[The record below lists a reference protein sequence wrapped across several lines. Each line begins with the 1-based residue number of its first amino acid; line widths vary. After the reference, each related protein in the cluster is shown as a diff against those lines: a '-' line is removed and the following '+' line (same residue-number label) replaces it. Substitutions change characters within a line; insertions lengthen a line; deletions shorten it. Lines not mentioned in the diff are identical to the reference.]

1 MAEAKEKARD
11 ERAARPV
18 VVDAT
23 GRRPFMR
30 GIMIHSLMSRG
41 ASFDDAF
48 RAASEIREKIR
59 GRPEVSRA
67 ELAVLVREFFGGPNR
82 LEPKRALPPSITVT
96 DPHGKG
102 RPFSKGFLSQ
112 SLLAAAIEP
121 DDAFDVAREIEQ
133 RLLDEGRTQIDRTA
147 LRRLVYEG
155 MRQRFGAREAERY
168 LVWRH
173 FQEPDRPVILLLGG
187 AAGVGKSSL
196 AQEVAHRL
204 GIPRVVSTDAIRQVM
219 RIMLS
224 PELVPAIHAS
234 SYDAYRLMPGLESDD
249 PVIEGFRAQA
259 ATVSVGVRAMIDRAV
274 AENTSLILDGVSIL
288 PGMIDPEPWA
298 DSAHL
303 IFLVIATL
311 DEEEFRHRFVSRGRD
326 AVRRPP
332 HRYVE
337 HLEAILRIQDHIL
350 ELAEAFDVPIVDNT
364 SFDASVLSIV
374 RHVAETLRK
383 RLDRDVESLL
393 A

>member
-1 MAEAKEKARD
+1 MGEETDPPRAERGGRTYVA
-11 ERAARPV
+11 
-18 VVDAT
+18 DAT

-41 ASFDDAF
+41 ASFEDAF
-48 RAASEIREKIR
+48 QAASEIREKLR
-59 GRPEVSRA
+59 GRPEVSRG
-67 ELAVLVREFFGGPNR
+67 ELARMVQGFFGSGR
-82 LEPKRALPPSITVT
+82 LEPKRAPLPTVVVT
-96 DPHGKG
+96 GHGKG

-133 RLLDEGRTQIDRTA
+133 RLLDDGRSRVDRA
-147 LRRLVYEG
+147 ELRRLVYEG
-155 MRQRFGAREAERY
+155 MGRRFGAREAARY

-173 FQEPDRPVILLLGG
+173 FQDPEQPVILLLGG

-204 GIPRVVSTDAIRQVM
+204 GIARVVSTDAIRQVM

-234 SYDAYRLMPGLESDD
+234 SYDAYRVMPGLESED
-249 PVIEGFRAQA
+249 PVVEAFRAQA
-259 ATVSVGVRAMIDRAV
+259 STVSVGVRAMVDRAV
-274 AENTSLILDGVSIL
+274 AENTSMIVDGVSIL
-288 PGMIDPEPWA
+288 PGMIDPEQWA
-298 DSAHL
+298 GDAHL
-303 IFLVIATL
+303 IFLVVATL
-311 DEEEFRHRFVSRGRD
+311 DDDEFRARFQARARD
-326 AVRRPP
+326 AVHRPP

-337 HLEAILRIQDHIL
+337 HLDAILRIQDHIL
-350 ELAEAFDVPIVDNT
+350 ELAEAFDVPIVDNV

-374 RHVAETLRK
+374 RHVTEALGK
-383 RLDRDVESLL
+383 RLDRGVEELL
-393 A
+393 G

>member
-1 MAEAKEKARD
+1 MGEDKERGRE
-11 ERAARPV
+11 ERAGRTY
-18 VVDAT
+18 VVDES

-41 ASFDDAF
+41 ASFEDAF
-48 RAASEIREKIR
+48 KTASEIREALR
-59 GRPEVSRA
+59 GRPEVSRG
-67 ELAVLVREFFGGPNR
+67 ELARRVQEHLGGAGR
-82 LEPKRALPPSITVT
+82 LEPKRALPLSITVT
-96 DPHGKG
+96 GQGKG

-112 SLLAAAIEP
+112 SLLATAIEA
-121 DDAFDVAREIEQ
+121 DDAFDVAREIER
-133 RLLDEGRTQIDRTA
+133 RLLEEGRTEVHRA
-147 LRRLVYEG
+147 ELRRLVFEG
-155 MRQRFGAREAERY
+155 LRQRFGPREAARY

-173 FQEPDRPVILLLGG
+173 FQEPDQPVILLLGG

-196 AQEVAHRL
+196 AQAVAHRL

-234 SYDAYRLMPGLESDD
+234 SYDAWRVMPGLESDD
-249 PVIEGFRAQA
+249 PVTEGFRAQA

-288 PGMIDPEPWA
+288 PGMIDPEQWA
-298 DSAHL
+298 GEAHL
-303 IFLVIATL
+303 IFLVVATL
-311 DEEEFRHRFVSRGRD
+311 DEEEFRQRFAARARD
-326 AVRRPP
+326 AVHRPP

-337 HLEAILRIQDHIL
+337 HLDAILRIQEHIL
-350 ELAEAFDVPIVDNT
+350 ELAEGFDVPIVDNT

-374 RHVAETLRK
+374 RHVTETLGK
-383 RLDRDVESLL
+383 RLDRDVEELL